1 MLVKEKKTE
10 PTLLSFAGH
19 VFDVLFL
26 LVARDQKKREK
37 KNMSLSLVLLLP
49 VVVVRM
55 MIVVRL

>member
-1 MLVKEKKTE
+1 MLTKEKKTE

-19 VFDVLFL
+19 VFDVMFL

-49 VVVVRM
+49 VVVRM
-55 MIVVRL
+55 MIVVKL